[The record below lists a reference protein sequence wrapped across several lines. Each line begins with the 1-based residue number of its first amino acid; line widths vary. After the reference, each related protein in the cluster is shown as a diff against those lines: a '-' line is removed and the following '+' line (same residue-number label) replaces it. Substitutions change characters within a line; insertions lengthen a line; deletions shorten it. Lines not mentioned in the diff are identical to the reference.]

1 MSIMKQSARSAVLAS
16 ILAVVAASGIAWAIS
31 QGSVSVFGIP
41 VFAGV
46 VALAFVI
53 QWVAF
58 VPAYILQTERFFDIT
73 GSITY
78 VLVAGTAVALTG
90 RLDARS
96 LLLLSLVTIWA
107 IRLGS
112 FLFQRILRAGKDA
125 RFDDLKPSITRFLM
139 TWTIQGLWVTFTLAA
154 ALATM
159 TSAVQVTLDAFAWV
173 GLAIWLVG
181 FAIEALADIQKSRFR
196 KNPANKGRF
205 IQNGLWAWS
214 RHPNYFG
221 EITLWFGIAVIALP
235 VLRGWQWLSLI
246 SPLFVTLLITRISG
260 IPLLEK
266 RSDEKWAG
274 QDDYELYKSRTSV
287 LIPWPP
293 KRTSS

>member
-16 ILAVVAASGIAWAIS
+16 ILAVLAASGIAWAIS

>member
-1 MSIMKQSARSAVLAS
+1 MKQSARSAVLAS
-16 ILAVVAASGIAWAIS
+16 ILAVLAASGIAWAIS

>member
-1 MSIMKQSARSAVLAS
+1 MKQSARSAVLAI
-16 ILAVVAASGIAWAIS
+16 ILAVLAASGIAWAIS

-96 LLLLSLVTIWA
+96 LLLLSLVTVWA

-125 RFDDLKPSITRFLM
+125 RFDDLKPSIARFLM

-159 TSAVQVTLDAFAWV
+159 TSAVRVSLDAYAWV

-181 FAIEALADIQKSRFR
+181 FGIEALADIQKSQFR
-196 KNPANKGRF
+196 KNPANEGRF
-205 IQNGLWAWS
+205 IHNGLWAWS

-260 IPLLEK
+260 IPPLEK
-266 RSDEKWAG
+266 YSDEKWAG
-274 QDDYELYKSRTSV
+274 QDDYELYKNRTSV